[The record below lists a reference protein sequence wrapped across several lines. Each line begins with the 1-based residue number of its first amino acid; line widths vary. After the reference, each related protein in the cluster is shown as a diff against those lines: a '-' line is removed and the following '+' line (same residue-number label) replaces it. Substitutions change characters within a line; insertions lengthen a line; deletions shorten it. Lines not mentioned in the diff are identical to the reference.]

1 MIIKILGILDIFVGI
16 CFWIFGI
23 FHAIPNSF
31 ILILGFYLL
40 AKGIA
45 FITGLSFISLLDIV
59 SSVIIIASTS
69 NTMPN
74 IVVILVSLFLLQKGV
89 FSLLS

>member
-16 CFWIFGI
+16 CFWLFGI
-23 FHAIPNSF
+23 FHVIPSSF
-31 ILILGFYLL
+31 ILILGLYLL

-59 SSVIIIASTS
+59 SSFIIIASTS
-69 NTMPN
+69 NTMPQV
-74 IVVILVSLFLLQKGV
+74 VVILVSLFLLQKGV